1 VIPFYMI
8 CGYLIVLVTVGLL
21 GAIGRKRNSAVDF
34 FLASRGCGAFLL
46 VMTIFGTTMTSF
58 ALVGSTGE
66 AYRRG
71 IGVYGQMAS
80 WSGLIHSACFFVIGT
95 KLWYHGKRFGY
106 STQIQF
112 FTDRFQSSAIGFIL
126 FPILVGWVVPYVIIN
141 VLGSGN
147 IIQTVTAGAFP
158 MLFPTD
164 TPATSGGIPPWLGSA
179 MVCITVLTYVFGGG
193 MRSLSVANAVHAT
206 VLILLG
212 GVILFLIVG
221 KLGGAEA
228 ASALVAHEHPNLLV
242 RGEGEL
248 AIGHMEFL
256 TYMFVPLSV
265 GMFPHLFQHWMTA
278 KDVKTFRPVVI
289 LHPFFIMLVW
299 APCVLLGIW
308 ASIATI
314 KGLPVIP
321 ANLDEPNKV
330 LGILVKKLTNPTVA
344 GFLGVGIVSA
354 TMSLDSQFLALS
366 SMFTHDI
373 LLRAFGEKRMGDRQR
388 ILLGRGLVVA
398 IVVLSYLLSLA
409 APRSVYTLGVW
420 CFSGF
425 SGLFPLV
432 FAALYW
438 RRATTAGAIASIVAT
453 LTVWVYLF
461 AESEWGK
468 NKDYLF
474 HGMLPAAAIFAAS
487 AVTIVVVS
495 LVTRPP
501 AAEVVNRFF
510 SGEEEAAGS
519 KELSGSSA

>member
-1 VIPFYMI
+1 MI
-8 CGYLIVLVTVGLL
+8 CGYLVLLVTVGLL
-21 GAIGRKRNSAVDF
+21 GSIGHKRNSAVDF
-34 FLASRGCGAFLL
+34 FLASRACGAFLL

-58 ALVGSTGE
+58 AIVGSTGE

-80 WSGLIHSACFFVIGT
+80 WSGLVHSACFFLIGT

-106 STQIQF
+106 STQIQY
-112 FTDRFQSSAIGFIL
+112 FTDRFQSPAIGFVL
-126 FPILVGWVVPYVIIN
+126 FPILVGWVVPYVVIN

-158 MLFPTD
+158 TVFPTD
-164 TPATSGGIPPWLGSA
+164 RIETSGGIPPWLGSA
-179 MVCITVLTYVFGGG
+179 MVCITVLAYVFGGG
-193 MRSLSVANAVHAT
+193 MRSLSFANAVHAS

-212 GVILFLIVG
+212 GVILSLIVG
-221 KLGGAEA
+221 KLGGADV
-228 ASALVAHEHPNLLV
+228 ASALVANEHPNLLV
-242 RGEGEL
+242 RGQGEHG
-248 AIGHMEFL
+248 IGQMEFL

-289 LHPFFIMLVW
+289 LHPIFIMLVW

-308 ASIATI
+308 ASIATL
-314 KGLPVIP
+314 KGMPVIP
-321 ANLDEPNKV
+321 ANFDEPNKV
-330 LGILVKKLTNPTVA
+330 LGIIVKKLTNPTVA

-373 LLRAFGEKRMGDRQR
+373 LLRALGEKRLGDRQR
-388 ILLGRGLVVA
+388 VLLGRSLVVA
-398 IVVLSYLLSLA
+398 IVVIAYLVSLY

-420 CFSGF
+420 CFTGF

-432 FAALYW
+432 FSSLYW
-438 RRATTAGAIASIVAT
+438 KRVTSAGAMASIVAALAT
-453 LTVWVYLF
+453 WGYLF
-461 AESEWGK
+461 HDARWGE

-474 HGMLPAAAIFAAS
+474 KGLLPAATIVIVS
-487 AVTIVVVS
+487 AVTLVVVS
-495 LVTRPP
+495 LVTKPP
-501 AAEVVNRFF
+501 AKEVVERFF
-510 SGEEEAAGS
+510 PVE
-519 KELSGSSA
+519 KERDVVEVMA